1 MRYYF
6 GKKHLCVIAVVLLL
20 GTLTACESSQTDI
33 PSQTEKEGSS
43 NNPTGEHSE
52 AEQDTALEEDKYSV
66 VLEPTGVDRVVRIAN
81 LGMEGYSADQGWMK
95 DGYFLISFHPI

>member
-43 NNPTGEHSE
+43 NLVSPFFNN
-52 AEQDTALEEDKYSV
+52 KRRSV
-66 VLEPTGVDRVVRIAN
+66 NKKSGQKKLNSLPPPKKIFFG
-81 LGMEGYSADQGWMK
+81 
-95 DGYFLISFHPI
+95 

>member
-66 VLEPTGVDRVVRIAN
+66 VLEPTGVDRVVF
-81 LGMEGYSADQGWMK
+81 SA
-95 DGYFLISFHPI
+95 ISSWAFAHIRTSEDLMLMTRLS